1 MTDREAIIALMDDW
15 RRLTIEGDLGGV
27 LALTTDDVVF
37 LTPGRPPFGR
47 EEYAKMFATF
57 AGKVK
62 FEAHQEI
69 RDFHASGDVAYA
81 WSHLAVTMTPKGGA
95 AVKRE
100 GDILSVFRRGADGKW
115 RLARDANF
123 VT

>member
-1 MTDREAIIALMDDW
+1 MTDREQIVALMEQW
-15 RRLTIEGDLGGV
+15 RRRTAEGDLQGV
-27 LALTTDDVVF
+27 LALMTNDAVF
-37 LTPGRPPFGR
+37 ITPGRPPFGR

-62 FEAHQEI
+62 FEADQEI
-69 RDFHASGDVAYA
+69 KDFHASGDMAYA

-95 AVKRE
+95 PMKRE
-100 GDILSVFRRGADGKW
+100 GDILTVFRRGADGKW

-123 VT
+123 VS